1 MLGDQVII
9 SALQAAGRREQTKS
23 RNREAILTAAKTV
36 FATKGYEATTVRDII
51 RSTELASGTF
61 YNYFKS
67 KDEIAAA
74 LASDVALHLR
84 PILRAQREQATG
96 FESYLNG
103 IVHAYFQYLMEEHAN
118 KGRGRRKVFRPI
130 VTQAATPAQRAVF
143 DEIRSALAETLGNEL
158 AAGCDVEFITASI
171 IGIARHVGLQMLY
184 REPQDPKIAAQFVVD
199 LILRGISGMPRNDQA
214 GQAWPPCIA

>member
-1 MLGDQVII
+1 MRI
-9 SALQAAGRREQTKS
+9 SAIQSTGRREQTKS
-23 RNREAILTAAKTV
+23 RNREAILTAAKRV
-36 FATKGYEATTVRDII
+36 FADKGYEATTVRDIV

-74 LASDVALHLR
+74 LASDVALRLR
-84 PILRAQREQATG
+84 PILRAQRELATD

-118 KGRGRRKVFRPI
+118 KGKGRRKVFRPL

-143 DEIRSALAETLGNEL
+143 EEIRSALAETLGKEL
-158 AAGCDVEFITASI
+158 SASCDVEFVTASI
-171 IGIARHVGLQMLY
+171 VGIARNVGLQMLY
-184 REPQDPKIAAQFVVD
+184 RVPQDPTAAAQFVVD
-199 LILRGISGMPRNDQA
+199 LILRGISGMPRGDQA
-214 GQAWPPCIA
+214 KQAWPPCSV

>member
-1 MLGDQVII
+1 VTI
-9 SALQAAGRREQTKS
+9 SETQSVGRREQTKS
-23 RNREAILTAAKTV
+23 RNREAILVAAKQV
-36 FATKGYEATTVRDII
+36 FASKGYEATTVRDII

-74 LASDVALHLR
+74 LASDVALRLR
-84 PILRAQREQATG
+84 PILRDQRERATD

-103 IVHAYFQYLMEEHAN
+103 IVHAYFQYLMDEHAN
-118 KGRGRRKVFRPI
+118 KGKGRRKVFRPL

-143 DEIRSALAETLGNEL
+143 EEIRSALAETLGSEL
-158 AAGCDVEFITASI
+158 ADGCDVEFITASI
-171 IGIARHVGLQMLY
+171 IGIARNVGLQMLY
-184 REPQDPKIAAQFVVD
+184 RVPQDPAAAARFVVD

-214 GQAWPPCIA
+214 AQAWPPCAV